1 MLEREIFDTID
12 YSKPNQAKTDMA
24 DNKTPKMDVSN
35 YSNILLDEENETNNS
50 LQVDPNATVS
60 DTVIPEQNQQQ
71 TNESENQPVIETTSL
86 DQAQRANQEENKN
99 TVSASNQTNQF
110 PIDTLEQSP
119 NNEVP
124 ENNTESNQKA
134 VQEMVTDTSELSQL
148 KLIQSNFENLSEI
161 EKNIIEKRIAQLESD
176 KSTDERTSDTDL
188 KSSFPVARIIP
199 SDEDKQPI
207 GSNSND
213 IADFITSIKNP
224 PIWRVL

>member
-1 MLEREIFDTID
+1 MLEREIFDTTD
-12 YSKPNQAKTDMA
+12 YSKPNQTKTDIV

-35 YSNILLDEENETNNS
+35 YSNILPDEENETNNS
-50 LQVDPNATVS
+50 LQIDPNATVS
-60 DTVIPEQNQQQ
+60 DTVIPEQSQQQ
-71 TNESENQPVIETTSL
+71 TNQSENETIVETTSL

-124 ENNTESNQKA
+124 ENSTESNQKA

-148 KLIQSNFENLSEI
+148 KLIQSNSENLSEI

-176 KSTDERTSDTDL
+176 KSTDERTSDTDF
-188 KSSFPVARIIP
+188 KSNFTVARIIP
-199 SDEDKQPI
+199 SDEKLRPI
-207 GSNSND
+207 GSNSGD
-213 IADFITSIKNP
+213 IADFLTSIKNP